1 MVSPTK
7 QLYIEESE
15 MTDYLKILQI
25 KDKRIT
31 KITYALLNE
40 HLEKTDNLETAL
52 KTWFD
57 IKNEQG
63 CERTVAIL
71 LKLRR
76 KDLVEKYAKWVF
88 EMKPDIG
95 LKLFTEGIRS
105 NIGDGVG
112 F

>member
-1 MVSPTK
+1 M
-7 QLYIEESE
+7 
-15 MTDYLKILQI
+15 
-25 KDKRIT
+25 
-31 KITYALLNE
+31 LNE

>member
-7 QLYIEESE
+7 QLYIEEIE

-88 EMKPDIG
+88 
-95 LKLFTEGIRS
+95 
-105 NIGDGVG
+105 
-112 F
+112 